1 MRNTVVFF
9 KKLLFLFENGIYNF
23 IGLVGVVL
31 FLIMILLAPFL
42 GLVLIIEHS
51 FSNRRKKQENKTF
64 LKDKKLKS

>member
-1 MRNTVVFF
+1 MRNVIIFF
-9 KKLLFLFENGIYNF
+9 KKLLFLFENGIYNI

-51 FSNRRKKQENKTF
+51 FSNRRKKQENKAF
-64 LKDKKLKS
+64 LKDKKLKP

>member
-1 MRNTVVFF
+1 MRNVVIFF
-9 KKLLFLFENGIYNF
+9 KKLLFLFENGVYNI

-64 LKDKKLKS
+64 LKDKKLKA